1 MAGRT
6 LSQAV
11 NTYIEPLAEALLCIT
26 QRRLSRPPSQG
37 LRPNTPY
44 EAVLADMD
52 SVELRGKVPLTFS
65 AGQNFEITELH
76 ELDERGPYE
85 VHTRAYFYAIATA
98 EGRDILEFH
107 WQPDAKPT
115 RDGERVV
122 TAPHMHVG
130 PAITAGQTAVR
141 PGTFHKAHIPTGRVI
156 LQAVVRLLISEF
168 EVESL
173 NTNWQAILD
182 RTEAE
187 PRFW

>member
-1 MAGRT
+1 
-6 LSQAV
+6 
-11 NTYIEPLAEALLCIT
+11 
-26 QRRLSRPPSQG
+26 

-44 EAVLADMD
+44 EAILADMD
-52 SVELRGKVPLTFS
+52 PVELRGKVPLTFS
-65 AGQNFEITELH
+65 AGQNFEII

-85 VHTRAYFYAIATA
+85 VRTRAYFYAIATV

-107 WQPDAKPT
+107 WQPDAKPA

-122 TAPHMHVG
+122 TAPHMHLG
-130 PAITAGQTAVR
+130 PAVAAVQTAIR
-141 PGTFHKAHIPTGRVI
+141 PGTFHKAHIPTGHVT

-168 EVESL
+168 EVEPL
-173 NTNWQAILD
+173 NTNWQIILD